1 MVVLT
6 LALGGI
12 VLGLVALVVVVPAR
26 TMRREGSVGAAD
38 RARVL
43 LGDPENHDGPSAR

>member
-6 LALGGI
+6 LVLGAI

-43 LGDPENHDGPSAR
+43 LGESEHPDGPPSR